1 MAQAYH
7 WDALRKKRVLD
18 RKHEA
23 LDRLMHA
30 GSENPVPTHIM
41 ARACEP
47 ASNIVSTD
55 PEQFNQIRSVN
66 SWIGRERN
74 KREYDHSRD
83 GPLLNSSWQGLRTEY
98 GFRKQATPVLDGM
111 GKPVSFSDLI
121 LNRNSLR

>member
-55 PEQFNQIRSVN
+55 PEQFNQIRS
-66 SWIGRERN
+66 GRSILEVTHDTNFKYRVYKGTNNAPIHVDNIYKVIYPASYHNDN
-74 KREYDHSRD
+74 KCE
-83 GPLLNSSWQGLRTEY
+83 
-98 GFRKQATPVLDGM
+98 
-111 GKPVSFSDLI
+111 
-121 LNRNSLR
+121 